1 MKVQLLSNTGT
12 GFPAAQILSASK
24 KQFKNLRVEKSL
36 NLLHYICMKPTGI
49 FHFLTI
55 VAVCS
60 IFRVPVFSQSARPVV
75 TGINA
80 EGTADNLITVSW
92 ILPKERQG
100 IYVSG
105 FKIYRN
111 TRPIKDFRSLTEL
124 KPLAILPA
132 GTISYTDTVNPSVE
146 YYYAVLSLTKSGTKE
161 TEPLFYD
168 EELDSGTEQ
177 NAGTLLE
184 VLIPGVNS
192 TVIGA
197 RSVYYEKKQ
206 LSSEKTA
213 AKQPTIEPKT
223 YENGEIRE
231 LPLPYVDILGD
242 GTKHE
247 KTISKKTQ
255 ETASSFIRQK
265 KESVR
270 TKKLS
275 PYIFDE
281 DLISPPGGDDYL
293 LFDILKTTFIKKKYS
308 DAAVSLQKFLAQNRT
323 KETSARAAFYLGE
336 SHYFMENYDTAV
348 SVFLGLAETY
358 PQLTNRWIES
368 SLDLYRAPIEQ

>member
-1 MKVQLLSNTGT
+1 
-12 GFPAAQILSASK
+12 
-24 KQFKNLRVEKSL
+24 
-36 NLLHYICMKPTGI
+36 MKPTGI

-55 VAVCS
+55 TAVFS
-60 IFRVPVFSQSARPVV
+60 IFSLPVFSQSARPVV

-92 ILPKERQG
+92 ILPKERPG

-161 TEPLFYD
+161 TDPLFYD
-168 EELDSGTEQ
+168 EELDNGTEQ

-213 AKQPTIEPKT
+213 AKQPPIEPKT

-358 PQLTNRWIES
+358 PQLTDRWIES
-368 SLDLYRAPIEQ
+368 SLDLYRTPIEQ

>member
-1 MKVQLLSNTGT
+1 
-12 GFPAAQILSASK
+12 
-24 KQFKNLRVEKSL
+24 
-36 NLLHYICMKPTGI
+36 MKPTGI

-55 VAVCS
+55 TAVFS
-60 IFRVPVFSQSARPVV
+60 IFSLPVFSQSARPVV

-92 ILPKERQG
+92 ILPKERPG

-223 YENGEIRE
+223 YENDEIRE

-281 DLISPPGGDDYL
+281 D
-293 LFDILKTTFIKKKYS
+293 
-308 DAAVSLQKFLAQNRT
+308 
-323 KETSARAAFYLGE
+323 
-336 SHYFMENYDTAV
+336 
-348 SVFLGLAETY
+348 
-358 PQLTNRWIES
+358 
-368 SLDLYRAPIEQ
+368 